1 LQNWRNNNNK
11 ILWSNRKIYL
21 DKKENIK
28 MIFWKI
34 KIISIAM
41 KIVLF
46 DFFVSFLSVIV
57 AIVLYQI
64 ALFNDKT
71 F

>member
-1 LQNWRNNNNK
+1 
-11 ILWSNRKIYL
+11 
-21 DKKENIK
+21 